1 MRRHESLVSL
11 SHDHHDGLIM
21 AQTLRKDVP
30 DYEGMP
36 STVQEKVQHLQSFYQ
51 DELSVHF
58 SIEEDILFPAV
69 QDLNEDIGQLVQELI
84 GEHQQIKGA
93 IASVFRQEASEDTL
107 HELGML
113 LKNHIRKEER
123 QLFPKI
129 QEAASEDLLAELGA
143 KLKGDE

>member
-1 MRRHESLVSL
+1 MKRHESLVSL
-11 SHDHHDGLIM
+11 SRDHHDGLIM
-21 AQTLRKDVP
+21 AQTLRKDVM

-69 QDLNEDIGQLVQELI
+69 QDLNDDIGQLVNELI
-84 GEHQQIKGA
+84 SEHQQIKGA

-107 HELGML
+107 HDLGML

-123 QLFPKI
+123 HLFPQI
-129 QEAASEDLLAELGA
+129 QEAASDDLLAELGA
-143 KLKGDE
+143 KLKGEE